1 MAGLFGSG
9 PQSNILQVVQGSYNN
24 MLNAEK
30 QKGISMTKAMG
41 AFGEAI
47 SPKAIGMNQFKN
59 DFKDA
64 DWSKPKT
71 YMDAGQQIMQF
82 DPNGGL
88 AMMDRGRA
96 LAASQLP
103 KAPVWQEIKTN
114 NADGSSTITYQDMN
128 KYTGES
134 FESVS
139 NKPVVNATAT
149 IDGKVVQG
157 TRQGTIFTPF
167 AQDTG
172 KAIDPPKIQSRKAL
186 VDGKEVYQD
195 FINGEW
201 TTTGDVKPT
210 DSSTPNATG
219 AGMYD
224 IKDLGERQG
233 FKRDGISYYIDKK
246 GEEQLQPAG
255 SRFITD
261 VIKTEEIKSPE
272 TKWIDLTVESKND
285 TQNNPIFKQSF
296 EMYVSSNKAE
306 AALATG
312 KPASVQAAIQQ
323 IASSFDDKG
332 RAYASNLAIQNAGS
346 IGANLAD
353 WASNKFEG
361 KPATAKLEEYKA
373 LVGILKD
380 LSTENMISTI
390 KSQSSFFADTLP
402 KGYTSKGLTSK
413 LLSLLP
419 AGVKSKVLP
428 DGGVV
433 YQAFNGKFKPVL

>member
-1 MAGLFGSG
+1 
-9 PQSNILQVVQGSYNN
+9 
-24 MLNAEK
+24 
-30 QKGISMTKAMG
+30 MTKAMG

-47 SPKAIGMNQFKN
+47 SPKSIGMNQFKN

-103 KAPVWQEIKTN
+103 KAPEWQEIKTN

-195 FINGEW
+195 FINGAW

-233 FKRDGISYYIDKK
+233 FKRGGISYYIDKK

-285 TQNNPIFKQSF
+285 TQNNPIFKQSR
-296 EMYVSSNKAE
+296 
-306 AALATG
+306 
-312 KPASVQAAIQQ
+312 
-323 IASSFDDKG
+323 SSFSY
-332 RAYASNLAIQNAGS
+332 R
-346 IGANLAD
+346 
-353 WASNKFEG
+353 
-361 KPATAKLEEYKA
+361 
-373 LVGILKD
+373 
-380 LSTENMISTI
+380 
-390 KSQSSFFADTLP
+390 
-402 KGYTSKGLTSK
+402 
-413 LLSLLP
+413 
-419 AGVKSKVLP
+419 
-428 DGGVV
+428 
-433 YQAFNGKFKPVL
+433 